1 MAEPAHRSNTLGLQ
15 SGALNR
21 LLDGLDA
28 DTAGAR
34 SGKRTYARWP
44 YRVSTISTTFR
55 SGPTGQ
61 SSTVILAG
69 RNLSKTG
76 MALLHRAYVHAGTE
90 CVVQLPRLDGGLD
103 LIEGRVTRCTHVSGV
118 VHEIGVR
125 FHGPIAVRKY
135 IDQEKHGGLISLEQ
149 VDPASVHGSVLIV
162 DDSPIDGRFVKKY
175 LSSTAVAA
183 RQVCSVKEALDA
195 LREGGADLVLSDWHL
210 PDGTAADLSREMR
223 GIDIDRPIIVFTAD
237 TSVQTRKAAFAA
249 GAIAVLIKPLRADA
263 LVCAVAEGLRDG
275 AESKTGESASGS
287 SSNEMLKAYL
297 GQLGVWTT
305 TIERSVTE
313 GDVRTCLKTCLQVKG
328 LAPEFG
334 HKRVA
339 ELAAKAAELIAFT
352 KKLDPAA
359 EILTDLV
366 AAARQASS

>member
-1 MAEPAHRSNTLGLQ
+1 MAEPAHRSNTIGLQ
-15 SGALNR
+15 GVALNR

-28 DTAGAR
+28 DQAGAR

-44 YRVSTISTTFR
+44 YRVAAVSTTFR

-61 SSTVILAG
+61 SSTVILAA

-76 MALLHRAYVHAGTE
+76 VSLLHRAYVHPGTE
-90 CVVQLPRLDGGLD
+90 CVVQLPRLDGGAD
-103 LIEGRVTRCTHVSGV
+103 MIEGRVMRCTHLSGV

-125 FHGPIAVRKY
+125 FHGPVSVRKF

-149 VDPASVHGSVLIV
+149 VDPASVKGAVLIV
-162 DDSPIDGRFVKKY
+162 DDSMIDAKFVKKY
-175 LSSTAVAA
+175 LIDTSVCPK
-183 RQVCSVKEALDA
+183 QVGSVKEALES
-195 LREGGADLVLSDWHL
+195 LRENPADVVLSDWHL

-223 GIDIDRPIIVFTAD
+223 GMDIERPLIVLTAD
-237 TSVQTRKAAFAA
+237 SSAQTRRAAFAA

-263 LVCAVAEGLRDG
+263 LVCAVAEALRDA
-275 AESKTGESASGS
+275 AETKTGDASGGS
-287 SSNEMLKAYL
+287 SSSELFKAYTS
-297 GQLGVWTT
+297 QLQVWTA
-305 TIERSVTE
+305 TIERCVAQS
-313 GDVRTCLKTCLQVKG
+313 DVRLCLKTCLQVKG

-352 KKLDPAA
+352 KKLEPAG
-359 EILTDLV
+359 EILGDLI
-366 AAARQASS
+366 AAARQAAG